1 MFQPIRLLRYG
12 VAVISVALALVLTLL
27 LQPLL
32 VPTMLPFFFLA
43 VTFSTWYGGRGAG
56 FVATILSVLSTRYF
70 LLPPLHTFWPISS
83 AAIIELVTLSLVTLL
98 VSFLEVDL
106 RVAHRRNRKQLV
118 DLFQTEVALR
128 ESDARFHAATESS
141 FDAIYILRS
150 VRDQAGELV
159 DFQFVDLNERGAKL
173 ISRTKAEVIGQ
184 KLCELLPVNRTQGF
198 FEKYQQVV
206 KTGIP
211 LVEEFPSHTM
221 PGVTASWLHHQVFPL
236 NDGITITT
244 RDVTERK
251 QAEEALQASE
261 ALYRTLAE
269 AMPQL
274 VWTQNNEGK
283 VDYANQQWQQALG
296 TTLKE
301 VERSGWAPLVH
312 PDDLPKLLA
321 KQEVSMQRGEVRE
334 AEFRYHMADGSYRW
348 FLGRCV
354 PVKDERGNVVKWV
367 GTSTDIHDLKRYE
380 QELARRKRR
389 FKTLADNSPDIISR
403 LDRQLRHVYINAAI
417 TQATGLP
424 PEAFIGKTHDDLN
437 IPDSLRRDWQDY
449 LRQVFATGQ
458 SCAYEFDFPAPD
470 GIRHY
475 FARLI
480 PEFAP
485 NGAVESVLGI
495 TSDVTQFKRV
505 EQSLQESEIRFRR
518 VMESNMIGMGFWT
531 LAGAITDANDAL
543 LQLLGYTREQ
553 FLAEQPHWTNLT
565 PPEYAEIDAQA
576 LKQLEQSGVCTPFE
590 KEYIRRDGSR
600 VPVLCGAAT
609 FQDTVE
615 SGVFF
620 VLDLSERKQIEKERD
635 RLLQLERAARA
646 EAEVANRVK
655 DEFLMVLSHEL
666 RTPLNPILGWT
677 KLLQTRQFESEMVAH
692 ALQTIE
698 RNARQQAQLVEDLL
712 DVSRILQG
720 KLTLSCY
727 PVNLV
732 EVIEGALASVRLTAQ
747 AKSITLEKQ
756 LDTTVRPVLG
766 NSVRLQQVVW
776 NLLSNAVKFTPHG
789 GRVEVRLEAEEKFA
803 QIQVIDTGKGIEASF
818 IPYVF
823 DYFRQADSTSTR
835 SFGGLG
841 LGLAISRYLVE
852 LHGGTIEAASE
863 GECKGAVF
871 TVRLPIQSDQ
881 PEQPVKALNHTST
894 EAVLQAK
901 QILVVGAEDDT
912 RELIAVILE
921 QAGAIV
927 TAVSSTEAVLREL
940 VHVQPDLLISSIDIL
955 RKNNYELAQRL
966 RLWTQEFGEVISVIV
981 LATDPEE
988 IDPQEVLPLEI
999 RLILP
1004 ASTEPDALVEAI
1016 ARLDL

>member
-1 MFQPIRLLRYG
+1 
-12 VAVISVALALVLTLL
+12 
-27 LQPLL
+27 
-32 VPTMLPFFFLA
+32 
-43 VTFSTWYGGRGAG
+43 
-56 FVATILSVLSTRYF
+56 
-70 LLPPLHTFWPISS
+70 
-83 AAIIELVTLSLVTLL
+83 
-98 VSFLEVDL
+98 
-106 RVAHRRNRKQLV
+106 
-118 DLFQTEVALR
+118 
-128 ESDARFHAATESS
+128 
-141 FDAIYILRS
+141 
-150 VRDQAGELV
+150 
-159 DFQFVDLNERGAKL
+159 
-173 ISRTKAEVIGQ
+173 
-184 KLCELLPVNRTQGF
+184 
-198 FEKYQQVV
+198 
-206 KTGIP
+206 
-211 LVEEFPSHTM
+211 
-221 PGVTASWLHHQVFPL
+221 
-236 NDGITITT
+236 
-244 RDVTERK
+244 
-251 QAEEALQASE
+251 
-261 ALYRTLAE
+261 
-269 AMPQL
+269 
-274 VWTQNNEGK
+274 
-283 VDYANQQWQQALG
+283 
-296 TTLKE
+296 
-301 VERSGWAPLVH
+301 
-312 PDDLPKLLA
+312 
-321 KQEVSMQRGEVRE
+321 
-334 AEFRYHMADGSYRW
+334 
-348 FLGRCV
+348 
-354 PVKDERGNVVKWV
+354 
-367 GTSTDIHDLKRYE
+367 
-380 QELARRKRR
+380 
-389 FKTLADNSPDIISR
+389 
-403 LDRQLRHVYINAAI
+403 
-417 TQATGLP
+417 
-424 PEAFIGKTHDDLN
+424 
-437 IPDSLRRDWQDY
+437 
-449 LRQVFATGQ
+449 
-458 SCAYEFDFPAPD
+458 
-470 GIRHY
+470 
-475 FARLI
+475 
-480 PEFAP
+480 
-485 NGAVESVLGI
+485 
-495 TSDVTQFKRV
+495 
-505 EQSLQESEIRFRR
+505 
-518 VMESNMIGMGFWT
+518 MIGMGFWT